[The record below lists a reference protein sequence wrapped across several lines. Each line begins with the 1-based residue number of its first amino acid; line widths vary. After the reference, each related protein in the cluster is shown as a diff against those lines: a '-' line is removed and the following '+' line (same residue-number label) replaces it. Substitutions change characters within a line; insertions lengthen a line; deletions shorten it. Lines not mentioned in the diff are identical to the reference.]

1 MKINFSQTRNPE
13 NKLKKQIKTNQK
25 LNTRQLSPG
34 CKSKTTC
41 VFWFRNLSWRNDR
54 EMKQEIKQG
63 EFNLSIIYTIKK
75 NRFVPYLQ
83 W

>member
-1 MKINFSQTRNPE
+1 
-13 NKLKKQIKTNQK
+13 
-25 LNTRQLSPG
+25 
-34 CKSKTTC
+34 
-41 VFWFRNLSWRNDR
+41 
-54 EMKQEIKQG
+54 MKQEIKQG